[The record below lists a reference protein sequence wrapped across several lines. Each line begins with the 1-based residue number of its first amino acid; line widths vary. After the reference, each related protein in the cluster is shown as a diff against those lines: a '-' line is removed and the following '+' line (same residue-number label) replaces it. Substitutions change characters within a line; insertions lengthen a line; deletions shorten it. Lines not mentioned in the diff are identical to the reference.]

1 MLQEGDPAPP
11 FKLPGYAGDDS
22 DPIET
27 VSLSE
32 TTDQGR
38 SVLLLF
44 FPFDFSPVC
53 TTELCA
59 IRDAEWFQFTPDLDV
74 WAVSGDS
81 VYAHRAFTDEFGLNF
96 PLLSDSNGDVANEY
110 GVRYDEWEQHTHIP
124 KRAVFLIDSDQTI
137 RYSWHT
143 DNALEKPD
151 FSPVEKALHQIT
163 GEQEDTTFDDLEKT
177 IDYDTDIEQKQ

>member
-1 MLQEGDPAPP
+1 MLQVGDSAPS
-11 FKLPGYAGDDS
+11 FELPGTIGDDT

-27 VSLSE
+27 VNLSE
-32 TTDQGR
+32 TTEQGR
-38 SVLLLF
+38 AVLLLF
-44 FPFDFSPVC
+44 YPFDFSPIC

-81 VYAHRAFTDEFGLNF
+81 VYAHRAFANEYRLDF
-96 PLLSDSNGDVANEY
+96 PLLSDSNGDVADKY

-137 RYSWHT
+137 RYSWQT

-151 FSPVEKALHQIT
+151 FSPVETAVRKLTEEHA
-163 GEQEDTTFDDLEKT
+163 DTAPDEIEMT
-177 IDYDTDIEQKQ
+177 IDYDSGIEQNQ